1 MVSHRLWHAGLAL
14 IREKAPAHTHGDYVN
29 FDQLVYGSR
38 GSHDSARPQLADM
51 HARLLAIAYDPQW
64 AERLRRRLTA
74 ELTSVVVHCPWLIDL
89 GSTQSLG
96 AASLLVL
103 ESLLPEA
110 KKAAQRQAEAGE
122 RQRITDTDE
131 SSSLKGELRTTLGAI
146 RDAGNASLL
155 TAAACARLRA
165 ALDRYFAL
173 LARIRSSG
181 RIDLPWQEIRKSAAR
196 AERAAGQM
204 VLLVDT
210 LAEQRAEIAGWMSRE
225 VLVFFALAMVLLP
238 IFFGRQAA
246 YLVSAIAGVLLVW
259 RVTPCYSIMRRI
271 RELACKL

>member
-1 MVSHRLWHAGLAL
+1 M
-14 IREKAPAHTHGDYVN
+14 
-29 FDQLVYGSR
+29 
-38 GSHDSARPQLADM
+38 
-51 HARLLAIAYDPQW
+51 
-64 AERLRRRLTA
+64 
-74 ELTSVVVHCPWLIDL
+74 
-89 GSTQSLG
+89 
-96 AASLLVL
+96 L

-131 SSSLKGELRTTLGAI
+131 SSSRKGELRTTLGAI

-155 TAAACARLRA
+155 TAAACARLRV

-210 LAEQRAEIAGWMSRE
+210 LAEQRAEIAGWMSKE
-225 VLVFFALAMVLLP
+225 VLVFFALATVLLP

-246 YLVSAIAGVLLVW
+246 YLVSAIAGALLVW
-259 RVTPCYSIMRRI
+259 RVASCYSIMRRI
-271 RELACKL
+271 RELARKL